1 MVDGAWLGVLAV
13 AAGGAVAVVVGV
25 AVLRRRFVVVTVR
38 GPSMEPSLREGDRV
52 LVRRRPLAALRTG
65 DLVVFAETP
74 ASSRPPTRPALPD
87 PATPLTPSGQPD
99 PPDPGTSPGR
109 SSPSSPRASD
119 PGRADPAEG
128 WLIKRAVALPGDP
141 VPRDAG
147 PALAVLD
154 DEVVPPGR
162 LVAIGDNPSS
172 SYDSRHYGYVT
183 ADRLLGA
190 VLRRI

>member
-1 MVDGAWLGVLAV
+1 MVDGAWFDVLAV
-13 AAGGAVAVVVGV
+13 AAGVAVAVAVGV

-38 GPSMEPSLREGDRV
+38 GPSMEPSLHEGDRV

-65 DLVVFAETP
+65 DLVVFAEVP
-74 ASSRPPTRPALPD
+74 APSPPPTRPALPD
-87 PATPLTPSGQPD
+87 PAASPAPSTQPAL
-99 PPDPGTSPGR
+99 PDPGRIDT
-109 SSPSSPRASD
+109 
-119 PGRADPAEG
+119 AEG

-162 LVAIGDNPSS
+162 LVAIGDNPGA

-190 VLRRI
+190 VLRRV

>member
-1 MVDGAWLGVLAV
+1 M
-13 AAGGAVAVVVGV
+13 AVVVGV
-25 AVLRRRFVVVTVR
+25 VVLRRRFVVVTVR

-52 LVRRRPLAALRTG
+52 LVRRRPLVALRTG

-74 ASSRPPTRPALPD
+74 APSRPPTRPALPD
-87 PATPLTPSGQPD
+87 P
-99 PPDPGTSPGR
+99 GR
-109 SSPSSPRASD
+109 VD
-119 PGRADPAEG
+119 TAEG

-141 VPRDAG
+141 VPREAG

-162 LVAIGDNPSS
+162 LVAIGDNPGA